1 MLAILFNLGSNRYAV
16 DSRQVVEIVPV
27 LALTAVSHA
36 PEFIAGQFDY
46 RGMLVPVIDLR
57 RLVEG
62 KACLTQL
69 STRIMI
75 IHYGGHLLGLMAEK
89 VTEVRRL
96 EEEQALAPPVSSSD
110 APYLGRMLAEER
122 GLIQFVNV
130 EELLT
135 PAVRNILFVNK

>member
-1 MLAILFNLGSNRYAV
+1 MLAILFSLGSNRYAL
-16 DSRQVVEIVPV
+16 DTRSVVEIVPV
-27 LALTAVSHA
+27 LALTAAPHA

-46 RGMLVPVIDLR
+46 RGTIVPVIDLR

-62 KACLTQL
+62 ENCRTEL
-69 STRIMI
+69 STRIVL
-75 IHYGGHLLGLMAEK
+75 IHYGDHLLGLMAEK

-96 EEEQALAPPVSSSD
+96 EEERALAPPVSSSD

-122 GLIQFVNV
+122 ELIQFVNV

-135 PAVRNILFVNK
+135 PAVRNILFVNT